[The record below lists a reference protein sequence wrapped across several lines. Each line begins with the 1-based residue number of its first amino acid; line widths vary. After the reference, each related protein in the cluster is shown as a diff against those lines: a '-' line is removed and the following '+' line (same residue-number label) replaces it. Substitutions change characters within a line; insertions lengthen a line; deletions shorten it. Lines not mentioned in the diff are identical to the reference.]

1 MKSEV
6 HNKGKTAKAYCDSET
21 EGSNPYMLIS
31 IMKIHRLQILHIILT
46 VNVGFWKNTY
56 HVVFG
61 IKTKLKQEVLCL
73 DNLYINLF
81 GITQHN
87 DSILVGFDFAVV

>member
-1 MKSEV
+1 MIAKQKEV
-6 HNKGKTAKAYCDSET
+6 TVYVDQHNENSSTSDITHYFNSK
-21 EGSNPYMLIS
+21 
-31 IMKIHRLQILHIILT
+31 RWIL
-46 VNVGFWKNTY
+46 KNTY

-87 DSILVGFDFAVV
+87 DSILVGFDFAVE